1 MLQIPKT
8 SYGRLEQNATTAA
21 APGTPRGCSSPQPNT
36 CRDKFVSAPQSAS
49 SPVQKRSTSPAAALA
64 PTKTVLKADVGAA
77 PAMGPKLTDRVEAT
91 TIKMDRNQRTEEL
104 EFSYTRKDGTRCGP
118 YIVTIKPTP
127 SADKIEVV
135 KQALINL
142 IDLART
148 ENPKFQQ
155 VSFSASGKGAQ
166 QAAAVIWVPVDQ
178 NNPKGKQKRIVL
190 GGGGGL
196 DDQGFVK
203 ATNKQGDKYADLIDR
218 NMRFLRSQLHDENDY
233 FSVEV
238 KERLPA

>member
-1 MLQIPKT
+1 MTEILKT
-8 SYGRLEQNATTAA
+8 PTVRGMQTVT
-21 APGTPRGCSSPQPNT
+21 PTTPRSSPSAGLSRQPSG
-36 CRDKFVSAPQSAS
+36 SADQFESVARAPAS
-49 SPVQKRSTSPAAALA
+49 LTRRPSTSPADALA
-64 PTKTVLKADVGAA
+64 PLKTLVKADVGAA

-104 EFSYTRKDGTRCGP
+104 EFSYMRKDGTRCGP

-148 ENPKFQQ
+148 EDPKFQQ
-155 VSFSASGKGAQ
+155 VSFSASGKGLHEAS
-166 QAAAVIWVPVDQ
+166 AVIWVPVDK
-178 NNPKGKQKRIVL
+178 NDPKGKQKRIVL

-196 DDQGFVK
+196 DEQGFVK
-203 ATNKQGDKYADLIDR
+203 ATNKKGDKYADLIDR
-218 NMRFLRSQLHDENDY
+218 NMRFLRSQLQNDNDY

-238 KERLPA
+238 KERA

>member
-1 MLQIPKT
+1 MPEINKNPTVRSTQL
-8 SYGRLEQNATTAA
+8 ATPA
-21 APGTPRGCSSPQPNT
+21 APRRSPRARQGLAQACGLDQFESAAQAPASPA
-36 CRDKFVSAPQSAS
+36 RRLK
-49 SPVQKRSTSPAAALA
+49 TSPADALA
-64 PTKTVLKADVGAA
+64 PLKTL
-77 PAMGPKLTDRVEAT
+77 GPKLTDRVEAT

-104 EFSYTRKDGTRCGP
+104 EFAYTRKDGTRCGP

-127 SADKIEVV
+127 SDDKIEVV

-148 ENPKFQQ
+148 EDPKFQQ
-155 VSFSASGKGAQ
+155 VSFSASSKGLHEAS
-166 QAAAVIWVPVDQ
+166 AVIWVPVDK
-178 NNPKGKQKRIVL
+178 NDPKGKQKRIVL

-203 ATNKQGDKYADLIDR
+203 ATNAKGDKYADLIDR
-218 NMRFLRSQLHDENDY
+218 NMRFLRSQLQSDNDY

-238 KERLPA
+238 KERTQA